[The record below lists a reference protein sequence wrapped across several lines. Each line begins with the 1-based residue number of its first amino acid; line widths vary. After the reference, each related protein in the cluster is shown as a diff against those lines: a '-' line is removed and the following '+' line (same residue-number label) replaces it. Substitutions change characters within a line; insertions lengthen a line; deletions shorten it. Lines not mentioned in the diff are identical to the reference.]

1 MKFQEASL
9 KDLPQIIE
17 LLNNDVLGST
27 REKLS
32 DPLPTQYT
40 TAFEAIDKDPNQE
53 LIIVTEDNQIMGTFQ
68 LTFIPYLTY
77 QGGLRAQ
84 IEAVRIH
91 EDYRGRGIGVKLKQQ
106 GEDWAKEQGCVL
118 MDSNVRITNKPMIA
132 LNEKLGYKVAR
143 FNFRKEI

>member
-1 MKFQEASL
+1 MKFQEAQL
-9 KDLPQIIE
+9 IDLPQIIE

-27 REKLS
+27 REILS
-32 DPLPTQYT
+32 DPIPTQYT

-53 LIIVTEDNQIMGTFQ
+53 LIIVTEDNRIVGTFQ

-91 EDYRGRGIGVKLKQQ
+91 KELRGEGLGQKMLEWAIQRAKDKGAHLIQLTTDKQRPQ
-106 GEDWAKEQGCVL
+106 AI
-118 MDSNVRITNKPMIA
+118 RFY
-132 LNEKLGYKVAR
+132 EKLGFKYA
-143 FNFRKEI
+143 F